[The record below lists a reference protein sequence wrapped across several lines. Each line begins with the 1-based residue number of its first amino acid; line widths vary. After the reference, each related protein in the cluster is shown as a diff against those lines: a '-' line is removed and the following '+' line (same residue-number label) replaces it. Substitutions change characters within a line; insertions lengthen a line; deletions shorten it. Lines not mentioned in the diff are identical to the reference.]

1 MAGRVNPVPPS
12 PAAEADDLEFK
23 DDDAPPAPVV
33 VESRVRGDLKA
44 DSKRSCWKR
53 WFACCVTRKT
63 PELTQA
69 AVDAVEML
77 RCTLHFRVARLAIP
91 AVHSSLLM
99 SYFCWL
105 Q

>member
-1 MAGRVNPVPPS
+1 MSGRVNPVPSS
-12 PAAEADDLEFK
+12 PADEADDVEFK
-23 DDDAPPAPVV
+23 DDDTPVAPVV

-44 DSKRSCWKR
+44 DGKRSCWKR

-69 AVDAVEML
+69 AVDAAEML
-77 RCTLHFRVARLAIP
+77 RCTLCLNAA
-91 AVHSSLLM
+91 
-99 SYFCWL
+99 